1 MIFYLKAS
9 IAPSFSK
16 DVVSPN
22 FHLLC
27 YCGSKMIYRVF
38 SDACKGADAKFF
50 HGMLTFSNPSLLYF
64 TRKGIPNFSKASG
77 FSLRFST

>member
-27 YCGSKMIYRVF
+27 YCGSNMIYRV
-38 SDACKGADAKFF
+38 SSEASKGADPNLF

-64 TRKGIPNFSKASG
+64 TKNGIPNFSKASG